1 MKINEKH
8 EKNIT
13 FKFIQTAQ
21 SNQSI
26 QISYLDLYDIK
37 AYNKLS
43 S

>member
-26 QISYLDLYDIK
+26 QITIFPL
-37 AYNKLS
+37 AGF
-43 S
+43 